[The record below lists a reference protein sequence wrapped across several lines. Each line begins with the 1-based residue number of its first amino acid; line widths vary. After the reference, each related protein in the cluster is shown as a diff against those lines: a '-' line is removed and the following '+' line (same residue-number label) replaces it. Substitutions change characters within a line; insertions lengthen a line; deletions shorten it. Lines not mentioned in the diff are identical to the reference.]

1 MKKIYKLLILIQ
13 FVICISLILL
23 IFKIDTSSGF
33 VDFPKNVSW
42 IPLTCWNIFLFGL
55 IYELCIGR
63 KPIIRLV
70 YLIISVLL
78 SLLMLVTSFSL
89 TNACLIISGIPYL
102 IMLMV
107 VLIRNTPTTSSKLI
121 TNKILP
127 DGIFD
132 KKEINAQYITYG
144 FIALVAFVLI
154 IIFNILNINGWYAAL
169 LIPPAVIVVLF
180 VGVKCSRLRAILNKV
195 NNDLD
200 FLEFNKMIDET
211 LSNNISP
218 ETYNYLLI
226 LKINYLFSYNVKQG
240 IELFSNVKVPINK
253 RYISFYDIVE
263 FEYYIH
269 KKEYDLAFKKLQM
282 IKEPH
287 KSSLSYFY
295 SVFATNDII
304 NNIEAIYSTNQKI
317 RFNNVT
323 SSFVKMYYYETRG
336 NHDLAINNA
345 KDVLEYKS
353 DLKYY
358 NSLAQKVINNENI
371 NI

>member
-13 FVICISLILL
+13 LVICISLILL
-23 IFKIDTSSGF
+23 TFKIDTSSGF
-33 VDFPKNVSW
+33 VDFPKNISW

-89 TNACLIISGIPYL
+89 TNACLIILGIPYL

-107 VLIRNTPTTSSKLI
+107 VLIKNTPTTSSKLI

-154 IIFNILNINGWYAAL
+154 IIFNIFNINGWYAAL

-180 VGVKCSRLRAILNKV
+180 VGVKCSRLRAILNKI

-200 FLEFNKMIDET
+200 FLGFNKMIDET

-226 LKINYLFSYNVKQG
+226 LKINYLFSYDVKQG
-240 IELFSNVKVPINK
+240 LELFSNVKVPINK

-336 NHDLAINNA
+336 MHDLAINNA